1 MGYIK
6 STIIEGE
13 EIIHEAKMSK
23 WFFSV
28 DILFGLF
35 FTIIGIIPLIAFIL
49 AHTDINKSSL
59 SVSYFFIA
67 VGLFILLRAFIIYIS
82 TELAF
87 TNKRV
92 IAKVGFIK
100 RDTVEMNISKVE
112 TIQVHQGIM
121 GRILNYGTVIISGAG
136 NPQAPIKGIADPIKF
151 RTRFMEYTSKNA

>member
-1 MGYIK
+1 MSYIK
-6 STIIEGE
+6 STIINGE

-23 WFFSV
+23 WFFV
-28 DILFGLF
+28 GEILLGSLCFIVGF
-35 FTIIGIIPLIAFIL
+35 VAQIGFLMHGNIE
-49 AHTDINKSSL
+49 KSSYNFN
-59 SVSYFFIA
+59 YFLIILGA
-67 VGLFILLRAFIIYIS
+67 IILLKVYITYIS

-112 TIQVHQGIM
+112 TIQVHQSIL

-136 NPQAPIKGIADPIKF
+136 NPQAHIRGIANPMKF
-151 RTRFMEYTSKNA
+151 RTTFMEYTSKNI